1 MDKRSELGKAGE
13 DIVAKKLEQNGF
25 SILHKNYAQRYGEI
39 DLIAGKGD
47 LLLFVEVKMRKKTGY
62 ELEYLITP
70 AKQKKI
76 ILVAKQYMAKYDI
89 DDKVCRFDVALIEG
103 TESNYNL
110 KYIPNAFYEQ
120 EDY

>member
-25 SILHKNYAQRYGEI
+25 SILHKNYTQRFGEI

-47 LLLFVEVKMRKKTGY
+47 LIVFVEVKMRKKTGY

-70 AKQKKI
+70 SKQKKI

-103 TESNYNL
+103 TENNYNL
-110 KYIPNAFYEQ
+110 KYIPDAFQ
-120 EDY
+120 EENL